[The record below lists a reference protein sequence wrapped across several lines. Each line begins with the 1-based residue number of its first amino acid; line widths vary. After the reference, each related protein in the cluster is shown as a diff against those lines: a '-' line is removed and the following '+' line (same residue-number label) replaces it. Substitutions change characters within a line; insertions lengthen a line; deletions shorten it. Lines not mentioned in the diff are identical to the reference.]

1 MTSKTYLLLLSFLF
15 LSFTN
20 VSAKIDTVAT
30 YSPSMQKDI
39 KAVVITP
46 DSYSQDTQYPV
57 VYLLHGYS
65 GNYQNWVNRVPN
77 LQEYS
82 NRFEMIIVTPD
93 GNYGSWYLDSPKI
106 KESKYETYVAKE
118 LVAWID
124 EHYSTRSDRGGRAIS
139 GLSMGGHGAFYL
151 AFKHQDVFGA
161 AGSMSGGLDIRPFP
175 ENWELSSLLGT
186 YAQEPENWEEHSVI
200 NLTHKL
206 TPGSLSLIFSCGIDD
221 FFYEA
226 NLKMHEKLLYQN
238 IPHTFISGPGG
249 HTWDFWTDTLP
260 YHLQFFHDQFVRAQ
274 KTDANS

>member
-15 LSFTN
+15 LSFTS
-20 VSAKIDTVAT
+20 VSAKIDTVTT

-46 DSYSQDTQYPV
+46 DSYSQDKQYPV

-65 GNYQNWVNRVPN
+65 GNYKNWVSRVPS
-77 LQEYS
+77 LQEQS
-82 NRFEMIIVTPD
+82 NRFGMIIVTPD

-106 KESKYETYVAKE
+106 KESKYETYIAKE

-124 EHYSTRSDRGGRAIS
+124 DHYSTRKDRSGRAIS

-151 AFKHQDVFGA
+151 AFKHQDVFGM

-175 ENWELSSLLGT
+175 ENWELASLLGT
-186 YAQEPENWEEHSVI
+186 YSQEPENWEAHSVI
-200 NLTHKL
+200 NLTHKV

-226 NLKMHEKLLYQN
+226 NVKLHEKLLYQN
-238 IPHTFISGPGG
+238 IPHTFISAPGG
-249 HTWDFWTDTLP
+249 HTWDFWSDTLP
-260 YHLQFFHDQFVRAQ
+260 YHLQFFHDQFVKAQ
-274 KTDANS
+274 QTATNS